1 MKFRMLSVLSIVLV
15 LMVKSMDISA
25 RDYTNLRI
33 LANAIPVDPLLFP
46 YPLETQFDTVVYQ
59 LAQSDGFMERFNGES
74 DTVAPTFEAY
84 EKLKTIAT
92 EEQLNE
98 LLLHESPVVKV
109 YAYRALIVNQM
120 NMNCEYELDLL
131 EDSTCID
138 WFADNQLT
146 STTVADL
153 VQQPYYE

>member
-1 MKFRMLSVLSIVLV
+1 
-15 LMVKSMDISA
+15 MDISA

-33 LANAIPVDPLLFP
+33 LANAIPGDPVLFP
-46 YPLETQFDTVVYQ
+46 YPLETQLDTVVYQ
-59 LAQSDGFMERFNGES
+59 LAQSDGFMERFTGES
-74 DTVAPTFEAY
+74 DTVSPAFEAY

-92 EEQLNE
+92 EEQLND

-153 VQQPYYE
+153 VQKPYFE